1 MTGFGKAEVSLP
13 DKKVTIELKSLNSK
27 NTDISFKLP
36 YIYRGNEADIRK
48 LLIEKLERGKID
60 LNLIIEYNDGASYA
74 VINEQVVK
82 SLYMKLKALSD
93 ELGIAQEEPLLSAIL
108 RLPEAVKT
116 DKREPDDQEWKLII
130 AGLLTA
136 IEDLNNFRLQ
146 EGEAL
151 EKDIVKR
158 IKFIVENLDKVNQ
171 FEKQRIEKIRE
182 KFRNGLSDLKLTE
195 ESDKN
200 RFEQEIIYFLEKM
213 DITEEKTRLRN
224 HCSFFLD
231 TLALPEANGKK
242 LGFISQEIG
251 REINTLGSK
260 ASDSDIQK
268 LVVEMKD
275 DLEKIKEQLLNIL

>member
-158 IKFIVENLDKVNQ
+158 IKLIVENLDKVKP